1 MKTIILT
8 VALTVVVMWLVNFI
22 VVVATDEN
30 EDIIYPFVCGIW
42 YYITLVV
49 VAIGNKCY
57 KSYCKRK
64 FNLYDFYGKDEK
76 WVVSLCMTPKTA
88 TLFRTEGE
96 FSIKLIRMGK
106 DFKSAPYRQNI
117 LTKKKMEKNFHT
129 SGFKAEYF
137 KRFLK

>member
-42 YYITLVV
+42 YYVALAV

-64 FNLYDFYGKDEK
+64 FNLYKFYGKDEK
-76 WVVSLCMTPKTA
+76 WVVNLYMTPKTA
-88 TLFRTEGE
+88 ALFRTEGE
-96 FSIKLIRMGK
+96 FSIELGRMGK
-106 DFKSAPYRQNI
+106 DFKSAPFKQDI
-117 LTKKKMEKNFHT
+117 LTEKKMKKYSCT
-129 SGFKAEYF
+129 GGFRTEYL